1 MMKIRSTE
9 STSDR
14 ITSGDEYRRIRH
26 PVPARANRRSGK
38 IGPDMKR
45 RPEHSATPGR
55 LRPIER
61 FEPQEPVDPEW
72 ANYVE
77 GVLAKQCYY
86 CGFSNPSEALDCEQC
101 GRSLEIVC
109 PECGYA
115 NPNDPG
121 YTNCLTCDALLPIEE
136 YNGAVEA
143 NSESDPTN
151 VVSFAIIII
160 TLLGMAWFILQL
172 SLIDDN
178 SRPLIWLML
187 GPLALIALVTFLY
200 VRNIILTNR
209 NNNDV

>member
-1 MMKIRSTE
+1 MANTRSTG

-14 ITSGDEYRRIRH
+14 ITSSDEYRRIRH
-26 PVPARANRRSGK
+26 PVPAPAYRRSGK

-45 RPEHSATPGR
+45 PAHSAAGR

-101 GRSLEIVC
+101 GRPLEIVC
-109 PECGYA
+109 SECGYA
-115 NPNDPG
+115 NPNNPD
-121 YTNCLTCDALLPIEE
+121 YTNCLTCDAPLPVEE
-136 YNGAVEA
+136 YNGAAEA
-143 NSESDPTN
+143 NSESDPAN

-160 TLLGMAWFILQL
+160 TLLAMAWFILQL
-172 SLIDDN
+172 SLMDDN